1 MVNLHNKVYARL
13 KLLNN
18 LKLLNI
24 MKIFKTTIK
33 KFMTIT
39 LIGLAILLFNSC
51 EDSFEDE
58 IMLPDSS
65 SSEQLISWNTLLNQ
79 LNLESK
85 SAFIQNG
92 ESIQDAVDAA
102 LPGDNIFIEPGTYLE
117 DLTINKSDV
126 RIIGLSITPNDLII
140 KNSTENNIE
149 ILKLY
154 DQKSIDDFQT
164 NSQNRVTTSSISD
177 FSRTELGAGIA
188 HYQFNVQMGEG
199 EFDIVRIH
207 RVIRESRPY
216 HPVPTKGDVFMVHG
230 AFTGFDGTFLSI
242 GLESSDINAK
252 TSSPFYLASKNI
264 DVWGID
270 MGWTMVPNDESLD
283 FSFMEGWGF
292 EKDADHTLQAMS
304 IARTV
309 RGMTGQGFSALN
321 LLGFSSGNT
330 VAYAAA
336 NIETQENDMS
346 KRHIKGIIS
355 IDNAFKTL
363 DGDSGCVSAQA
374 VIDEIN
380 NGVFQN
386 TNGQFFQTV
395 GYLAHELPNELSPI
409 FGDGSTTN
417 IQAFRLIFAMDA
429 FGFGFQFFGGDFDT
443 LYNSDEERA
452 TRAVANYSH
461 YMPNQLWSEIDAV
474 NCTSMDVSFDDYL
487 NLISVPILYVGAEV
501 GAGTAGEYT
510 SGLTSSTDITNHIVP
525 GFGHVDIWLGDNAD
539 NLVWSNLRNWLKNHQ

>member
-1 MVNLHNKVYARL
+1 
-13 KLLNN
+13 
-18 LKLLNI
+18 
-24 MKIFKTTIK
+24 MKTFKPTIK

-58 IMLPDSS
+58 MIPLDAS
-65 SSEQLISWNTLLNQ
+65 SSEQLITWDKLLN
-79 LNLESK
+79 LVDLDSEI
-85 SAFIQNG
+85 AFVKNG
-92 ESIQDAVDAA
+92 ESIQNAIDAA
-102 LPGDNIFIEPGTYLE
+102 LPGEIIYIEPGTYQE
-117 DLTINKSDV
+117 NFENNKSDV
-126 RIIGLSITPNDLII
+126 KIIGLSLTPNDLDVL
-140 KNSTENNIE
+140 NSIENNIE

-154 DQKSIDDFQT
+154 DQNSIDDFQ
-164 NSQNRVTTSSISD
+164 NNRLNQLRTSGISD

-207 RVIRESRPY
+207 RIIRESRPY

-230 AFTGFDGTFLSI
+230 AFTGFEGTFLSI

-270 MGWTMVPNDESLD
+270 MGWTMVPDDTAD
-283 FSFMEGWGF
+283 FSFMEGWGY
-292 EKDADHTLQAMS
+292 EKDADHTLQAMR

-321 LLGFSSGNT
+321 LLGMSSGNT
-330 VAYAAA
+330 VAYVAA
-336 NIETQENDMS
+336 NIETQENNMS
-346 KRHIKGIIS
+346 KRHVKGIIS
-355 IDNAFKTL
+355 IDNAFKAL
-363 DGDSGCVSAQA
+363 DGNSGCDFAQA

-417 IQAFRLIFAMDA
+417 IQAFRLIFAIDA
-429 FGFGFQFFGGDFDT
+429 FGFGFKFFGGDVNA

-452 TRAVANYSH
+452 TRAIASFSH

-474 NCTSMDVSFDDYL
+474 NCTSMNVPFDDHIG
-487 NLISVPILYVGAEV
+487 LISVPILYVGAEIGV
-501 GAGTAGEYT
+501 GTAGEYT
-510 SGLTSSTDITNHIVP
+510 SSLTSSTDITNHIVP
-525 GFGHVDIWLGDNAD
+525 SFGHVDMLVGDNAD